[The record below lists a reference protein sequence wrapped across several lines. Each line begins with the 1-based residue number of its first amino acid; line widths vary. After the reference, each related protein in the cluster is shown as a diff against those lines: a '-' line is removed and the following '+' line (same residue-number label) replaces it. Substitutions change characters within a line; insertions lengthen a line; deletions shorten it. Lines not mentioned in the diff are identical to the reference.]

1 MNIKRVI
8 PGFRRF
14 HWRTGSVLTAVLFIS
29 LFLSAIALASPA
41 QNYAISWWTIDN
53 GGATFSTGGSYG
65 LGGAIGQ
72 PDTGAMSGGE
82 FVLEG
87 GFWQS
92 SVLVTQ
98 PRLYLP
104 VVFRQP

>member
-8 PGFRRF
+8 FVFGRL
-14 HWRTGSVLTAVLFIS
+14 HWRSGSVLAAVLFIS
-29 LFLSAIALASPA
+29 LLLSAIALASTA
-41 QNYAISWWTIDN
+41 QSYAISWWTIDN

-72 PDTGAMSGGE
+72 PDAGAMSGGG
-82 FVLEG
+82 FALAG

-92 SVLVTQ
+92 GVLGTQ
-98 PRLYLP
+98 HRIYLP
-104 VVFRQP
+104 VVLR